1 MTSFFIPY
9 ISPAHTKEDI
19 IDIIENTIQIGKI
32 SNIDIVLSRKGKYMA
47 FVHMESILS
56 SDNTTKILS
65 IIREQGQYYLY
76 DIKKR
81 MKLVLKNVKPDR
93 INMEMEDLNRR
104 INQKFAG
111 LYTEIENIK
120 HIIYDIQRKLYGYP
134 MTSTRIGNVNTDN
147 WT

>member
-9 ISPAHTKEDI
+9 ISPAHTKEDL

-47 FVHMESILS
+47 FVHMESVFF
-56 SDNTTKILS
+56 SDKINKILS

-81 MKLVLKNVKPDR
+81 MKLVLKFVKSDR
-93 INMEMEDLNRR
+93 INIEDLNSK
-104 INQKFAG
+104 INEKFAG

-120 HIIYDIQRKLYGYP
+120 HIIYDIQRKLYGYSMP
-134 MTSTRIGNVNTDN
+134 SSRIGNANTDN
-147 WT
+147 WS